1 MYPGANLFWAAAQA
15 GLLIS
20 YNVYMDKDQGVT
32 VAKSAG
38 FCPGVK
44 GAIDK
49 VLELEASGKK
59 PVYTLGPLIHNR
71 QVTDM
76 LAAKQITSVDRPEQ
90 AADKNGVLVIR
101 AHGITPAFRQEVM
114 QSGMEVVDATCPL
127 VKHAHDVISQYA
139 QQGYHTVIVGDS
151 GHAEVIG
158 LLGCTQG
165 KGVVVSGPEEAQ
177 KLPSFDKVNVVAQT
191 TQKESVFLETAEVIK
206 QKSAV
211 CQVSNT
217 ICHPTK
223 LRQSETIQ
231 MAKNADLVIVVGGKH
246 SANTA
251 RLALLCQE
259 LAPAVLH
266 IETEKELSPQQVLS
280 PKRIFITAGA
290 STPNWVIDQV
300 ADWVRQTRKHR
311 GFAFMGMLQRLWAKG
326 VSYSFYTAFAA
337 MALTYVCMKLEGL
350 HSQWKQLAFSWLFV
364 FSLTT
369 VNRALEDKARPA
381 GRLPAAVGFGAAALG
396 LIIAGLMGGKVF
408 ALAAVFIAAGLLYPF
423 RHLTKF
429 KLLALPGTKDFF
441 TALGWGFACAFL
453 PALANGIMLRK
464 ALYLAIFYA
473 VLLVFMRSVT
483 LGFTSANKD
492 LMIGKESF
500 YKAFGFGKTKLAVA
514 VLLTLL
520 TAVLITLLMITW
532 KPALVGML
540 LLGNFYTIFVVIY
553 YYSHP
558 VSRGIKEETLIDG
571 QFFVLWLLAW
581 FSRFI

>member
-1 MYPGANLFWAAAQA
+1 
-15 GLLIS
+15 
-20 YNVYMDKDQGVT
+20 MDKDQGVT

-59 PVYTLGPLIHNR
+59 PVYTLGPLIHNK

-90 AADKNGVLVIR
+90 AADKKGVLVIR
-101 AHGITPAFRQEVM
+101 AHGITPAFRAEVM

-127 VKHAHDVISQYA
+127 VKHVHDVISKYA
-139 QQGYHTVIVGDS
+139 AEGYHTVIVGDG

-165 KGVVVSGPEEAQ
+165 KGVVVSGPQEAK
-177 KLPSFDKVNVVAQT
+177 KLPAFDKVNVVAQT

-206 QKSAV
+206 KKAAT
-211 CQVSNT
+211 CQISNT
-217 ICHPTK
+217 ICFPTK
-223 LRQSETIQ
+223 QRQSETTQ

-251 RLALLCQE
+251 RLAWLCRE
-259 LAPAVLH
+259 LAPQVLH
-266 IETEKELSPQQVLS
+266 IETEAELTPQQVLG

-300 ADWVRQTRKHR
+300 ADWVRQTRRTRHQ
-311 GFAFMGMLQRLWAKG
+311 GFAGMLQRLWAKT

-350 HSQWKQLAFSWLFV
+350 HAQWTPLAFSWLFI

-369 VNRALEDKARPA
+369 VNRAAENKTRPA
-381 GRLPAAVGFGAAALG
+381 GRLPAWTGYAAAVLALAAAALMG
-396 LIIAGLMGGKVF
+396 LRTL
-408 ALAAVFIAAGLLYPF
+408 ALATLFIAAGLLYPV
-423 RHLTKF
+423 RHLLKS
-429 KLLALPGTKDFF
+429 KLLSLPGTKDFC

-453 PALANGIMLRK
+453 PAFANGMIWRK
-464 ALYLAIFYA
+464 ALYLAVFYA
-473 VLLVFMRSVT
+473 ALLAFMRSVT
-483 LGFTSANKD
+483 LAFTSANKD
-492 LMIGKESF
+492 LIIGKESF
-500 YKAFGFGKTKLAVA
+500 YKAFGIRITKWAVA
-514 VLLTLL
+514 VLLTAL
-520 TAVLITLLMITW
+520 TAVLVTLLVITW

-540 LLGNFYTIFVVIY
+540 LLGNFYTIFIVIY
-553 YYSHP
+553 YYSHSA
-558 VSRGIKEETLIDG
+558 SRGVKEETLIDG
-571 QFFVLWLLAW
+571 QFFVLWLLVW
-581 FSRFI
+581 LSRFI

>member
-1 MYPGANLFWAAAQA
+1 
-15 GLLIS
+15 
-20 YNVYMDKDQGVT
+20 MDKEQGVI

-76 LAAKQITSVDRPEQ
+76 LEAKQITSVERPDQ
-90 AADKNGVLVIR
+90 ATDKNGVLVIR

-165 KGVVVSGPEEAQ
+165 KGVVVSGPQEAE

-206 QKSAV
+206 RKSAV
-211 CQVSNT
+211 CQISNT

-251 RLALLCQE
+251 RLALLCRE

-266 IETEKELSPQQVLS
+266 IETESELTPQQVLA

-311 GFAFMGMLQRLWAKG
+311 GFAFIGMLQRLWAKG

-337 MALTYVCMKLEGL
+337 MALTYVCLKLEGL
-350 HSQWKQLAFSWLFV
+350 HSQWKPLAFSWLFV

-369 VNRALEDKARPA
+369 VNRAFEDKARPA
-381 GRLPAAVGFGAAALG
+381 GRLSALPG
-396 LIIAGLMGGKVF
+396 
-408 ALAAVFIAAGLLYPF
+408 FIAAGLGLLVAWLMGPEVFGLSAAFIAAGLFYPF
-423 RHLTKF
+423 RHLL
-429 KLLALPGTKDFF
+429 KLKILALPGTKDFF
-441 TALGWGFACAFL
+441 TALGWGFSCAFL
-453 PALANGIMLRK
+453 PAFANGMVLRK
-464 ALYLAIFYA
+464 AVYLAIFYA

-500 YKAFGFGKTKLAVA
+500 YKAFGIGKTKLAVA
-514 VLLTLL
+514 VLLIML
-520 TAVLITLLMITW
+520 TAVLVTLLMITW
-532 KPALVGML
+532 KPALVAML
-540 LLGNFYTIFVVIY
+540 LLGNLYTLFIVIY

-558 VSRGIKEETLIDG
+558 ASRGVKEETLIDG